1 MAETQNAAPQSP
13 PPSFRDNDGNE
24 ITSGGKWLAGLLII
38 FFTLFS
44 AIYLIAHWPDRIPGP
59 KENTTSL
66 YVNKWFHIRLVDSII
81 DTSLLQKPV
90 VNIPATAAKKDSSET
105 DTTGAQAAVD
115 NTAATSATA
124 ATDDSALTQVKGRT
138 VYYKG
143 SEDDL
148 IHINTLLLILV
159 GVAGFL
165 GNMIHI
171 STSFTTFIG
180 AGKFRKSWVLWY
192 VVKPFTAAALAIAI
206 YFVFRGGFLN
216 MSDDSS
222 NINIYGLM
230 TISLL
235 SGLFTDR
242 ATLKLKEIFD
252 VLFRTNPK
260 EERPDQLTNGAPK
273 ISGVTADPL
282 EVGKATLV
290 TLTGTKL
297 NEGDISITIENTPVE
312 DPDRKPD
319 SISFNYTLPEA
330 LKDKESVTLSA
341 KPAKATTASTFQ
353 LKIKQAEPPAEGE

>member
-1 MAETQNAAPQSP
+1 MAETKTPVPQP
-13 PPSFRDNDGNE
+13 PPFRDNDGNE
-24 ITSGGKWLAGLLII
+24 ITSTGKWLAGLLII

-59 KENTTSL
+59 KDNTTSL
-66 YVNKWFHIRLVDSII
+66 YINKWFHVRLVDSII
-81 DTSLLQKPV
+81 DMAQLQKLVVSKPV
-90 VNIPATAAKKDSSET
+90 DTTKKDSSST
-105 DTTGAQAAVD
+105 DTADTQ
-115 NTAATSATA
+115 A
-124 ATDDSALTQVKGRT
+124 ATDVPKPTSPPAITDDTVFIRIEGRK

-143 SEDDL
+143 SEEGL

-252 VLFRTNPK
+252 VLFRTSPK
-260 EERPDQLTNGAPK
+260 EERPDQLTNEAPK
-273 ISGVTADPL
+273 ITGVTADPL
-282 EVGKATLV
+282 EAGKPVLI
-290 TLTGTKL
+290 TLTGEKL
-297 NEGDISITIENTPVE
+297 NEGNISITIENTPVDNPE
-312 DPDRKPD
+312 RKPD
-319 SISFNYTLPEA
+319 SISFNYTLPDA
-330 LKDKESVTLSA
+330 LKDKESITLSV
-341 KPAKATTASTFQ
+341 KPDSAAIASIFQ
-353 LKIKQAEPPAEGE
+353 LKIKQAAPPAEGE

>member
-1 MAETQNAAPQSP
+1 MAETKTPVPQP
-13 PPSFRDNDGNE
+13 PPFRDNDGNE
-24 ITSGGKWLAGLLII
+24 ITSAGKWLAGLLII
-38 FFTLFS
+38 FFTFFS

-59 KENTTSL
+59 KDNTTSL
-66 YVNKWFHIRLVDSII
+66 YINKWFHVRLVDSII
-81 DTSLLQKPV
+81 DTSHLQKLV
-90 VNIPATAAKKDSSET
+90 VHTSTETVKKDSSDT
-105 DTTGAQAAVD
+105 DTTDNHMETDVAV
-115 NTAATSATA
+115 ATPSPTV
-124 ATDDSALTQVKGRT
+124 TDDIVFIQVKGRT

-143 SEDDL
+143 SEEDL

-252 VLFRTNPK
+252 VLFRTSPK
-260 EERPDQLTNGAPK
+260 EERPDQLTNGAAK
-273 ISGVTADPL
+273 ITGVTADPL
-282 EVGKATLV
+282 EAGKPALI
-290 TLTGTKL
+290 TLTGEKL
-297 NEGDISITIENTPVE
+297 NEGNISITIENTPVDNPE
-312 DPDRKPD
+312 RKPD
-319 SISFNYTLPEA
+319 SISFNYTLPDA

-341 KPAKATTASTFQ
+341 KPDNAANASTFQ
-353 LKIKQAEPPAEGE
+353 LKIKQAAPPAEGE

>member
-1 MAETQNAAPQSP
+1 MAETKTPVPQP
-13 PPSFRDNDGNE
+13 PPFRDNDGNE
-24 ITSGGKWLAGLLII
+24 ITSTGKWLAGLLII

-59 KENTTSL
+59 KDNTTLL
-66 YVNKWFHIRLVDSII
+66 YVNKWFHVRLVDSII
-81 DTSLLQKPV
+81 DTARLQKIV
-90 VNIPATAAKKDSSET
+90 VSTSVDTTKIDSSKT
-105 DTTGAQAAVD
+105 DTADAQAATDV
-115 NTAATSATA
+115 AKSTSLPAV
-124 ATDDSALTQVKGRT
+124 TDDSMFIKLEGRK

-148 IHINTLLLILV
+148 IHINTLLLLLV

-192 VVKPFTAAALAIAI
+192 IVKPFTAVALAIAI

-252 VLFRTNPK
+252 VLFRTSPK

-273 ISGVTADPL
+273 ITGVTADPL
-282 EVGKATLV
+282 EAGKSTLI
-290 TLTGTKL
+290 TLTGEKL
-297 NEGDISITIENTPVE
+297 NEGNISITIGDTPVDNPE
-312 DPDRKPD
+312 RKPD
-319 SISFNYTLPEA
+319 SISFNYTLPDA

-341 KPAKATTASTFQ
+341 KPDNVATASTFQ
-353 LKIKQAEPPAEGE
+353 LKIKKAGPPAEGE